1 MHRDILRLVP
11 LRDATAARGVSR
23 ETRDEV
29 DEVWRAW
36 GIRATAED
44 RREDIRNRFKSRARE
59 TMLDYGPLAV
69 WVFSGSRAHHLASL
83 GLWWLALLVARAS
96 DTRPM
101 PWAERNN
108 RDMDQS
114 PLMVAVVARR
124 PVGRGPDGKVE
135 WAHAL
140 GDREV
145 ARMVRAAVGLGADVD
160 ERTQRAWP
168 LMTYCA
174 GRGCLEAVKVCL
186 AAGAEVDARSG
197 NCSRAWWTAVV
208 HAGRGGHEAV
218 VEALLEAGA
227 SVKLGRSG
235 EDYMLA
241 AVCGGRPTPG
251 IVRQLAEA
259 GADVDAVHPCGT
271 SALFTAARRGD
282 LAVMEVLEEMEAD
295 VTATDGCGETAMHYA
310 ATGEVVRWLAARGAN
325 VQGGGVRNAPIQMTC
340 VLGRVD
346 AVRALID
353 LGADVRYRGL
363 AANTP
368 LHCAVARHGSEAEA
382 VEMTRL
388 LLAAG
393 AEANAANDNGQ
404 TPLHWVH
411 HAACVD
417 LLVDAGADLE
427 VRDGGGRTPICIAVA
442 RGRHEAVLRM
452 ADRGADLVNT
462 GGEPGAVERRVEE
475 LRARLSQPG

>member
-1 MHRDILRLVP
+1 M
-11 LRDATAARGVSR
+11 
-23 ETRDEV
+23 
-29 DEVWRAW
+29 WRAW

-174 GRGCLEAVKVCL
+174 GRGCLEAVKACL
-186 AAGAEVDARSG
+186 AAGAEVDAPGSDG
-197 NCSRAWWTAVV
+197 FWETV
-208 HAGRGGHEAV
+208 HAGRGGHKAV

-227 SVKLGRSG
+227 SARRVVR
-235 EDYMLA
+235 DVVDRTLA
-241 AVCGGRPTPG
+241 AMCGGRPTPG
-251 IVRQLAEA
+251 IVRRLAEA
-259 GADVDAVHPCGT
+259 GADVNAVDDRGY
-271 SALFTAARRGD
+271 SALHCAAFRGNVAVVEALVD
-282 LAVMEVLEEMEAD
+282 LGAEVGVTIIMDAHGRTPIHEAANGD
-295 VTATDGCGETAMHYA
+295 
-310 ATGEVVRWLAARGAN
+310 VVRLLAGRGAS
-325 VQGGGVRNAPIQMTC
+325 VQGKERNLSPLQIAC
-340 VLGRVD
+340 FGGRVD
-346 AVRALID
+346 VVRALIE
-353 LGADVRYRGL
+353 LGADIHHRSIGAETAFHVAVRHD
-363 AANTP
+363 N
-368 LHCAVARHGSEAEA
+368 VEMVEQQA

-393 AEANAANDNGQ
+393 ADPKAANVHGCM
-404 TPLHWVH
+404 PLHVAS

-417 LLVDAGADLE
+417 LLLDTGAVLE
-427 VRDGGGRTPICIAVA
+427 ARDIGGRTPICVA
-442 RGRHEAVLRM
+442 ATTSPLKAEAVLRM
-452 ADRGADLVNT
+452 ADRGADHVNP
-462 GGEPGAVERRVEE
+462 GGEPGLVKRIVAGLQAKRSG
-475 LRARLSQPG
+475 SQLG